1 MKGTSKYTEAELVG
15 GCVKGDPLAQRAL
28 YERYA
33 PLMYPVCVRYV
44 GREVAKDVL
53 QDGFITVFDKIS
65 TFRGDGSFEGWLR
78 RIFVNT
84 ALMEIRK
91 TDVLRNAGD
100 IEDVPIEDAG
110 MKNPEATSS
119 LQAQEILKAIEE
131 LPPSFRT
138 VFNLCAIDGFSHA
151 EVARMTGISESSSRS
166 QLSRA
171 RNLLQNSLKKLYNDR

>member
-1 MKGTSKYTEAELVG
+1 MKGTSKYPEAELVG
-15 GCVKGDPLAQRAL
+15 GCVKGDSLAQRAL

-100 IEDVPIEDAG
+100 IEDV
-110 MKNPEATSS
+110 
-119 LQAQEILKAIEE
+119 
-131 LPPSFRT
+131 
-138 VFNLCAIDGFSHA
+138 
-151 EVARMTGISESSSRS
+151 
-166 QLSRA
+166 
-171 RNLLQNSLKKLYNDR
+171 KKFAKIFVK